1 MLLAI
6 VERRQ
11 EFALLAAIG
20 WHPGRVV
27 RLVLGEGVALSLIG
41 SLVRA
46 ARSACR
52 TGGRSGASVEP
63 TARDRVVCTDAA
75 EPRPCEDLVS
85 PTEEVQVTAEAV
97 EVRGSYRARRSSLHW
112 CSTRCA
118 PG

>member
-11 EFALLAAIG
+11 EFALLAEIG
-20 WHPGRVV
+20 WHPGRVA

-41 SLVRA
+41 SLVRG

-63 TARDRVVCTDAA
+63 TARDRVDAA

-85 PTEEVQVTAEAV
+85 PTEEV
-97 EVRGSYRARRSSLHW
+97 
-112 CSTRCA
+112 
-118 PG
+118 